1 MSRSSWPDGA
11 AEGGPVFS
19 NPAELLARIEKGL
32 WAPLPGIP
40 AQLAMAPEPRTGHKA
55 YFEVEDTCR
64 KAGVL
69 VLLYVKDGRLTL
81 PLTRRTERV
90 NHHRGQISLP
100 GGERHPAESLEATAL
115 RETAEETGLDLS
127 AVRVLGRLTPLYIP
141 PSNFCIYPTV
151 AVIPGP
157 LAFRMQPEEVAEVI
171 EVPLDQLADP
181 AHRRREIR
189 HYGGLDHDVPFYE
202 FGGHKI
208 WGATAMVLAELL
220 ALL

>member
-1 MSRSSWPDGA
+1 MPL
-11 AEGGPVFS
+11 EP
-19 NPAELLARIEKGL
+19 EEILARVEKGL

-40 AQLAMAPEPRTGHKA
+40 VQLAMAPDPRPGHKA

-69 VLLYVKDGRLTL
+69 ILLYIKAGRLCVL
-81 PLTRRTERV
+81 LTRRTESV
-90 NHHRGQISLP
+90 LHHRGQISLP
-100 GGERHPAESLEATAL
+100 GGEQHAGESLEATAL
-115 RETAEETGLDLS
+115 RETVEELGSDLG

-151 AVIPGP
+151 AFIPGA
-157 LAFRMQPEEVAEVI
+157 LEFRLQPEEVAEVI
-171 EVPLDQLADP
+171 EAPVDHLADP
-181 AHRRREIR
+181 ANVRRETW
-189 HYGGLDHDVPFYE
+189 HYGARDVDVPFYIFE
-202 FGGHKI
+202 GHKI